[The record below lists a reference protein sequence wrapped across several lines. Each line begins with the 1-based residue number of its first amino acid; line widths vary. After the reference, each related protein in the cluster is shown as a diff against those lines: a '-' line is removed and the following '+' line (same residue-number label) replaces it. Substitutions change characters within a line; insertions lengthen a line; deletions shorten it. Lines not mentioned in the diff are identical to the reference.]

1 MDNNINLKRSDR
13 YKRNNVNK
21 SGGKNK
27 NKKILK
33 IILWTFIIILL
44 AGIGVIGGKVL
55 AIIKNTPPL
64 TKDVLTAQKQ
74 SSIIYV
80 KDESGQW
87 KSAAVLHGT
96 DNRLWVS
103 IDKIPKN
110 LQNAVVAIEDQ
121 RFYKNNLGI
130 DPKRIIGAFVAD
142 IKAGGKP
149 VEGASTITQ
158 QLVKNMMLSDEKTLT
173 RKIQEA
179 VLAWEIEQK
188 YSKQQILE
196 AYLNTIYLGGPHI
209 NAYGV
214 QAAALSYFGKDV
226 SQLDLA
232 ESAMIAGIT
241 NNPSLYSPDSSKEGA
256 LCRQH
261 LVLSEMLKQGYITKD
276 EYDNAISEKLVY
288 QFKKIDLTGY
298 NHKYFIEQVIRDAA
312 SSLSK
317 ELNISYSEATNKIYN
332 GGLRI
337 YSTMDTKIQTD
348 IEQAFANPKL
358 FPVDPSRKDMVQGA
372 MAIMDW
378 RTGEVK
384 GIVGGRNTN
393 DSSSNVLMGLNRATQ
408 SYRQPGSSIKPL
420 TVYGPAL
427 ESGLTA
433 ATVVDDVPTTFG
445 SYTPHNYESSYYHG
459 LVTLR
464 EAITD
469 SLNIPAVKV
478 VNTIGLNTSANYGKK
493 FGLNITNN
501 DMYLPALA
509 LGGLYKGI
517 TPLQETAGYAAIANG
532 GMYIS
537 PITFTEIKDSQGNV
551 IIDKKPEKHVVL
563 SEQNAYILENMM
575 QDVVDHGTG
584 TNAQLP
590 NMPVAGKTGTSEKSG
605 NVWFTGFT
613 PYYVGTVWMGYD
625 EGNNIPVKN
634 YGTSVV
640 GGTFPAKLWRT
651 VMESVHEN
659 LAPQEF
665 KRPPGIVFVTVC
677 RDSGLLP
684 TDLCRNDPRGDQ
696 TYTEMFADGTQPT
709 SYCTVHVAAKINI
722 LTGKLASS
730 WTLPIL
736 VKERVFIDPPGRT
749 AAQNAYAADG
759 KYVIPTAIDSGDTKV
774 PPDNKNNG
782 TANSNSGTSPE
793 GTPQSGT
800 QPSPSQIPAN
810 NGAPNSNGAPNNAP
824 SNTQPPSPDNS
835 SGTKDTTGAAPSLKP
850 SKSR

>member
-1 MDNNINLKRSDR
+1 MDNNINLKRSER
-13 YKRNNVNK
+13 YKKNNVNN

-27 NKKILK
+27 NKKVLK
-33 IILWTFIIILL
+33 IILWTFMIILL

-87 KSAAVLHGT
+87 KSAAALHGT

-241 NNPSLYSPDSSKEGA
+241 NNPSMYSPDSSKEGA
-256 LCRQH
+256 LKRQH

-288 QFKKIDLTGY
+288 QFKKINLTGY

-358 FPVDPSRKDMVQGA
+358 FPVDPSRKDIVQGA
-372 MAIMDW
+372 MVIMDW

-563 SEQNAYILENMM
+563 NEQNAYILENMM

-665 KRPPGIVFVTVC
+665 KRPPGIVYVTVC
-677 RDSGLLP
+677 KDSGLLP

-800 QPSPSQIPAN
+800 QPSPSQVPAN
-810 NGAPNSNGAPNNAP
+810 NGGTNSNGAPNNAP

-835 SGTKDTTGAAPSLKP
+835 SGTKDTTGATPSSKP
-850 SKSR
+850 AKSR